1 MQKVKERI
9 INLVRELNAHN
20 YNYYV
25 LDKPTI
31 SDYEFDLRLQELI
44 DFEKQYP
51 AFVLPDSPTQR
62 VGGEI
67 TKQFEHAK
75 HSTPMLS
82 LGNTYNKAELQ
93 AFDARVKAG
102 LQTNQVEYVCELK
115 YDGVAIALIYEQS
128 KLKQAITR

>member
-62 VGGEI
+62 VGVKSPNSSNMPSIVRLCCRWEI
-67 TKQFEHAK
+67 PTTKQNCK
-75 HSTPMLS
+75 LS
-82 LGNTYNKAELQ
+82 MQE
-93 AFDARVKAG
+93 
-102 LQTNQVEYVCELK
+102 
-115 YDGVAIALIYEQS
+115 
-128 KLKQAITR
+128 